1 MTSDE
6 IDVLDAVDNLIH
18 GLQQFQTQII
28 ESKRKN
34 EIVEGIL
41 KNTPKFKGK
50 ISGKVKNS
58 VDQKTLEFATV
69 SLVDFETNAT
79 LSKFHWLS

>member
-41 KNTPKFKGK
+41 KKTPKFKKLQIQSALMTEVRRIEG
-50 ISGKVKNS
+50 GNS
-58 VDQKTLEFATV
+58 
-69 SLVDFETNAT
+69 NN
-79 LSKFHWLS
+79 